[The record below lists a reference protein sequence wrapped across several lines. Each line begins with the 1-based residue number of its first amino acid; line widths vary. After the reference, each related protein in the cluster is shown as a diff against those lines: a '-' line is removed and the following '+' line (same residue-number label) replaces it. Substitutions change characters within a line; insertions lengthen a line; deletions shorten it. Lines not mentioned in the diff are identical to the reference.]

1 MPWCPKCKN
10 EYVEGVRTCADCGC
24 ELTDSLEELEKEG
37 LIFGSEEEMEELL
50 AFFSC
55 NGIKSGDL
63 RFDEKEDLYELFIAS
78 DEKVRASRYLQVFQ
92 KEKNLKAQKEPS
104 VQEEPYLPEY
114 EDETGAE
121 AFSDREEEEQEKK
134 STVSGPVYEAAS
146 QKAENFRSGAY
157 TLLVAGIAGMI
168 LLICIY
174 AEILP
179 IRFTGT
185 MRYLTGGVMGALF
198 LLFIVMGILS
208 LKSSRKFEG
217 KAKEESALKEELRR
231 WCDENITAP
240 GVDSAIPDL
249 PEAEEARYFKRT
261 EQIRSMIANNFLN
274 LEAGYL
280 ENFVDEIYPD
290 IFGEDTDV

>member
-10 EYVEGVRTCADCGC
+10 EYVEGVKTCTGCGC
-24 ELTDSLEELEKEG
+24 ELIDSLDELEKEG

-55 NGIKSGDL
+55 NGLKSGEI
-63 RFDEKEDLYELFIAS
+63 RFDETEDLYELFIAS
-78 DEKVRASRYLQVFQ
+78 EEKVRASRYLQVFQ
-92 KEKNLKAQKEPS
+92 KEKNLKERKEKAGEEG
-104 VQEEPYLPEY
+104 VQLSEE
-114 EDETGAE
+114 ETAAETEALLDVEEEKEAE
-121 AFSDREEEEQEKK
+121 AV
-134 STVSGPVYEAAS
+134 VSEPLYEAAS

-168 LLICIY
+168 LLVCVY
-174 AEILP
+174 AEVLP
-179 IRFTGT
+179 IRFYGSA
-185 MRYLTGGVMGALF
+185 RYLTGGVMGALF

-231 WCDENITAP
+231 WCDENLTSSK
-240 GVDSAIPDL
+240 VDSSIPDL
-249 PEAEEARYFKRT
+249 PEEEELRYFKRT
-261 EQIRSMIANNFLN
+261 EQIRSMISKNFLN
-274 LEAGYL
+274 LESGYL

-290 IFGEDTDV
+290 IFGDDKEDE

>member
-121 AFSDREEEEQEKK
+121 AFSDREEEEQEKE